1 MLSLYRLFILAL
13 LGFSSSLLAQ
23 SGDYPA
29 LRTYDY
35 VYKDYI
41 KTVIFRLSD
50 SKIDYPVIE
59 LGSPSFFIFS
69 FDDLDA
75 YTKDYSYKII
85 HCNAQWQPSEELDA
99 LDYIEG
105 YQENRFYEAKNSFS
119 TRAPYTHYE
128 MTLPNADVRWTKS
141 GNYLLKIYKDNNE
154 EDLIITKRFMV
165 VDTKMKVVPNM
176 RRSATPPNSLT
187 HQELFFRIQHSGVSI
202 GNVMEQITPV
212 VLQNGRWDNAIT
224 QLTPTYIQQEE
235 IGYEQQMAVQF
246 PGYKEFRPL
255 DLRSFLYA
263 TIQVERIE
271 QYRDGYELWLFEDLS
286 RRYTSHVFTHD
297 LNGKFFVE
305 SRDGRESKLQGEY
318 GTINFS
324 LKALTPYKGK
334 VYLLGGFNDFQPQA
348 SYAMRY
354 DKECLCYKLST
365 TLKNGFYDYYYGLV
379 PEGSKTV
386 DINALEGSSYET
398 ENDYLF
404 LVYYREYGGLYDQ
417 LVAVQQHNTRPN

>member
-1 MLSLYRLFILAL
+1 MPFYSLFLVIFFAFNTLVTAQT
-13 LGFSSSLLAQ
+13 GDSLL
-23 SGDYPA
+23 SYN
-29 LRTYDY
+29 YDY
-35 VYKDYI
+35 IYKDNI
-41 KTVIFRLSD
+41 KSVRFHLSD

-59 LGSPSFFIFS
+59 LGSPSYFIFS

-85 HCNAQWQPSEELDA
+85 HCNAQWEPSEELDA

-119 TRAPYTHYE
+119 TRTSYTHYE
-128 MTLPNADVRWTKS
+128 IKLPNSDVRWTKS
-141 GNYLLKIYKDNNE
+141 GNYLLKVYKDNDE
-154 EDLIITKRFMV
+154 QDLIITRRFMV
-165 VDTKMKVVPNM
+165 VDTKMKIVPKL
-176 RRSATPPNSLT
+176 RRSATPPNALS
-187 HQELFFRIQHSGVSI
+187 HQELFFKIQHVGISI
-202 GNVMEQITPV
+202 GNVEQQIMPV

-224 QLTPTYIQQEE
+224 KLTPTYIQQEE
-235 IGYEQQMAVQF
+235 IGYERQMAVQF

-263 TIQVERIE
+263 TTQVERIE
-271 QYRDGYELWLFEDLS
+271 QYKDGFELWLFEDLS

-297 LNGKFFVE
+297 LNGKFFIE

-324 LKALTPYKGK
+324 LKAPTPYAGK

-348 SYAMRY
+348 NFAMRY
-354 DKECLCYKLST
+354 EKECLCYQLST
-365 TLKNGFYDYYYGLV
+365 TLKNGFYDYYYAFV
-379 PEGSKTV
+379 PEGSNKV
-386 DINALEGSSYET
+386 DIQMIEGSSYET

-404 LVYYREYGGLYDQ
+404 LVYYRKYGGLYDQ
-417 LVAVQQHNTRPN
+417 LVAVQKHNTRPK